1 VKIPERPDGRTPR
14 EMRPVSIETG
24 AVPHAEGSCLFVQG
38 QTRVL
43 VTATVEEKVPPFLR
57 DTGEGW
63 VTAEYGMLPRATLE
77 RSPREAARGRQSGRT
92 LEIQRLVGRALRGV
106 VERALLGPR
115 TVTLDCDVLVADAGT
130 RCASI
135 TGAYVALAQALARLE
150 KKRLVKS
157 CPLREAVAG
166 ISVGLVG
173 GAALLDL
180 NYAEDSGADVDLNVV
195 GTSGGRYVEVQGT
208 AEKEP
213 FDEKALR
220 RLLSVA
226 RGGLRVLFA
235 AQGQALAGELPADWW
250 KPLYG
255 GLTGVGRRKR
265 PER

>member
-1 VKIPERPDGRTPR
+1 MKSPERADGRAPR

-24 AVPHAEGSCLFVQG
+24 AVPHAEGSCLIVQG

-43 VTATVEEKVPPFLR
+43 VAATVEEKVPPFLR

-77 RSPREAARGRQSGRT
+77 RSPREAARGRQAGRT
-92 LEIQRLVGRALRGV
+92 LEIQRLVGRSLRGV
-106 VERALLGPR
+106 VDRTLLGPR

-135 TGAYVALAQALARLE
+135 TGAYVALAQALAGLE
-150 KKRLVKS
+150 KKRLVKR

-166 ISVGLVG
+166 ISVGLVCG
-173 GAALLDL
+173 VALLDL

-195 GTSGGRYVEVQGT
+195 ATSGGRYVEVQGT

-220 RLLSVA
+220 GLLAVA

-235 AQGQALAGELPADWW
+235 AQGRALAGELPADWW

-255 GLTGVGRRKR
+255 GLKGVGRGKR

>member
-1 VKIPERPDGRTPR
+1 
-14 EMRPVSIETG
+14 
-24 AVPHAEGSCLFVQG
+24 
-38 QTRVL
+38 
-43 VTATVEEKVPPFLR
+43 
-57 DTGEGW
+57 
-63 VTAEYGMLPRATLE
+63 
-77 RSPREAARGRQSGRT
+77 
-92 LEIQRLVGRALRGV
+92 
-106 VERALLGPR
+106 
-115 TVTLDCDVLVADAGT
+115 VTLDCDVLVADAGT

-255 GLTGVGRRKR
+255 SIKGTGRRKR
-265 PER
+265 P